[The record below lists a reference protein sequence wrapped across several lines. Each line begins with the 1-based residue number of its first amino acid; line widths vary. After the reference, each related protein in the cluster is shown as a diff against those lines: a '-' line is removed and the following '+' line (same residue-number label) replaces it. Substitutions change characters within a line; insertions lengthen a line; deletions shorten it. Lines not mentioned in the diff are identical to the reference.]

1 VIANNT
7 PEISGFIL
15 FDAFPLGTVFMIAF
29 MILVTTF
36 FITSADSST
45 LAVSMMTTG
54 GKARPS
60 TINRVFWGVVLG
72 LTAAILM
79 IIGGE
84 GGTGALQNAVIITGA
99 PFAFVFLAMLSLI
112 TDFSSSYGRVL
123 LQDETV
129 LIGSSAKLNRAGVTR
144 ARGPVESD
152 DD

>member
-1 VIANNT
+1 
-7 PEISGFIL
+7 
-15 FDAFPLGTVFMIAF
+15 MIAF

-60 TINRVFWGVVLG
+60 TINRIFWGVVLG

-84 GGTGALQNAVIITGA
+84 GGAEALQQAVVITGA
-99 PFAFVFLAMLSLI
+99 PFAFVCFLAMLGLAKQ
-112 TDFSSSYGRVL
+112 FSATHGRVI
-123 LQDETV
+123 LQDDAWVVGSGPDGSKGTETPP
-129 LIGSSAKLNRAGVTR
+129 AA
-144 ARGPVESD
+144 D